1 MANYQFVADVS
12 SWNPD
17 TAAFFKTLAQKGVK
31 AVIVKLTEGTTY
43 KNPKASAQIR
53 QAWAAGLHVHGYHY
67 ARYQT
72 TAQAQAEAKF
82 FTQVAKSLGLNG
94 TSVLA
99 ADVEDGTLPKT
110 GLTALTNTFLA
121 TVKAAGYPKVDF
133 YTMASWIWNKRLD
146 PNLLLAKNRW
156 IANYGVT
163 KPGVDGVGT
172 WQYTNNFQGL
182 GVDMSYDF
190 KGLYTKL

>member
-1 MANYQFVADVS
+1 MANYQLVADVS

-17 TAAFFKTLAQKGVK
+17 TTTWFKTLAQKGVK
-31 AVIVKLTEGTTY
+31 AVIVKLTEGTAY
-43 KNPKASAQIR
+43 KNPKAAAQIR
-53 QAWAAGLHVHGYHY
+53 AAWAAGMHAHGYHY
-67 ARYQT
+67 ARYQN

-82 FTQVAKSLGLNG
+82 FTQVARAVGLNG

-99 ADVEDGTLPKT
+99 ADVEDQTLPQA
-110 GLTALTNTFLA
+110 GLTGLTNTFLT

-146 PNLLLAKNRW
+146 PAVLLAKNRW
-156 IANYGVT
+156 IANYGVSY
-163 KPGVDGVGT
+163 PGVDGVGT
-172 WQYTNNFQGL
+172 WQYTDNFQGL
-182 GVDMSYDF
+182 KVDMSYDF

>member
-12 SWNPD
+12 SWNTD
-17 TAAFFKTLAQKGVK
+17 ASSFYRTLAQKGVK
-31 AVIVKLTEGTTY
+31 AVIVKLTEGTNY
-43 KNPKASAQIR
+43 QNPKAATQIK
-53 QAWAAGLHVHGYHY
+53 AIWAAGMHAHGYHY
-67 ARYQT
+67 AHYQT
-72 TAQAQAEAKF
+72 ATQAQAEAKF
-82 FTQVAKSLGLNG
+82 FTQVAKAVGLNG

-99 ADVEDGTLPKT
+99 ADVEDGALPKT
-110 GLTALTNTFLA
+110 GLTSLTNTFLT

-156 IANYGVT
+156 IANYGVSQ
-163 KPGVDGVGT
+163 PGVDGVGT